1 MGIISDLVRMKSEK
15 DVQAKQGAIDAVKV
29 VLTDPN
35 ATPEAREWATGS
47 LTDLLDNHFHG
58 KSGGGAGGSKSSG
71 RGLGNGPGGQG
82 EKHTIGS
89 IFKGILGG
97 IGHAA
102 QAANPYTASNKTK
115 EQVAGVAA
123 SRPQKLELTPEEQAE
138 QKGKL
143 DEQAAAI
150 AQKIAVQKQAALARQ
165 KIVDDQEA
173 DDAAAKE
180 SDKLGLV
187 GDQRLE
193 FIAQHKITPTPKD
206 NTTERQEWVD
216 AKGESHTTYRSPGTG
231 KVVDEDTNVPVDLA
245 QKKLKE
251 GWKAAQK
258 ETPDVAPLRSKEER
272 LKVEHPDWPAD
283 KVKIEAAKA
292 LDKEEADKAKNAQ
305 TRLNI
310 TVQNAAQNSIP
321 AKPEVTNYWANY
333 IYGGGQIPYGE
344 LRNLGRK
351 AVLDIMSMVPQIAA
365 QRGETTGDLVARQ
378 SDVKAL
384 TASLNKMEPAYAAT
398 KAFEQTARANLDR
411 AIGAASKIVDS
422 GSPWINRPWREAE
435 KELLGKPEYAA
446 FHAARVVAFTEVSK
460 VLNNPQGSG
469 AVSDSARKEAEGA
482 LGEGATLEQLQAA
495 ADILKQDMTSRIT
508 AMEDTIKATKA
519 RIAGGASAPGGGK
532 GEDKEYN
539 GHTYHRDNPGDS
551 WKLVK

>member
-1 MGIISDLVRMKSEK
+1 M
-15 DVQAKQGAIDAVKV
+15 
-29 VLTDPN
+29 
-35 ATPEAREWATGS
+35 
-47 LTDLLDNHFHG
+47 
-58 KSGGGAGGSKSSG
+58 GGGAGAGSFFG
-71 RGLGNGPGGQG
+71 GLLGGVGQG
-82 EKHTIGS
+82 LAVRRERQDKIKRTAFEGALKQINDLANDPNFSRDPEAIQDLSNASLSVIADYAG
-89 IFKGILGG
+89 KGEVTGKGKPSLLHPKGKTERMDPLTDAKQQIQHIL
-97 IGHAA
+97 A
-102 QAANPYTASNKTK
+102 KTYMQTGTVGDPDAPDK
-115 EQVAGVAA
+115 PVPHKGPVLSPDEVAA
-123 SRPQKLELTPEEQAE
+123 I
-138 QKGKL
+138 G
-143 DEQAAAI
+143 
-150 AQKIAVQKQAALARQ
+150 QKIAVKKQAALAQQ
-165 KIVDDQEA
+165 KRVDDQAA

-180 SDKLGLV
+180 ADKLGLV

-231 KVVDEDTNVPVDLA
+231 KVVDEDTNAPVDLA